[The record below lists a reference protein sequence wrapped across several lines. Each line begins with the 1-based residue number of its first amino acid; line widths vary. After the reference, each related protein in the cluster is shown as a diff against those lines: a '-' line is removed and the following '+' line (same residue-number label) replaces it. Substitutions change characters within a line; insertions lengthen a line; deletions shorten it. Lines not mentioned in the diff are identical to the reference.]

1 MTKKK
6 SDDSQNRQSHQ

>member
-6 SDDSQNRQSHQ
+6 SNKI